1 MSEGRRR
8 FSATE
13 MVGVP
18 LTTRE
23 VRLLLDALTEGKL
36 GPVDDPQLV
45 ALERKLK
52 VMLQVAAAAEQ
63 RLGSRF

>member
-36 GPVDDPQLV
+36 GAVDEPLH
-45 ALERKLK
+45 L
-52 VMLQVAAAAEQ
+52 AAAMVR
-63 RLGSRF
+63 RLGSQL